1 MEKLITILDI
11 DPEAMR
17 NAEAIWSL
25 VEHRA
30 VDVIGDF
37 YASVRKSDVDLVL
50 SDQTIECLTIEQRM
64 HWNSLF
70 KSRFDQK
77 YFNSASLIG
86 IKHRE
91 IGLDAKW
98 YIAGYTKI
106 KIDFSQVVLN
116 APLSLPVKAGFVS
129 TLDKYVALDM
139 ALAVSSYTS
148 WLVD

>member
-50 SDQTIECLTIEQRM
+50 SDQTIECLTIEQ
-64 HWNSLF
+64 
-70 KSRFDQK
+70 
-77 YFNSASLIG
+77 
-86 IKHRE
+86 
-91 IGLDAKW
+91 
-98 YIAGYTKI
+98 
-106 KIDFSQVVLN
+106 
-116 APLSLPVKAGFVS
+116 
-129 TLDKYVALDM
+129 
-139 ALAVSSYTS
+139 
-148 WLVD
+148 